1 MSNSINLSGD
11 LLDSTGGVGRSEGGL
26 QVLPFYIVC
35 DESSSMA
42 GASIDAVN
50 DGIVELFD
58 EISADPII
66 DAKVRVGIVAFND
79 SARVLFPLTQLSD
92 VTQIPVCVASGSTS
106 YANVFRLLKTQLE
119 SDVAS
124 LQQQFNVHRPCV
136 FFMSD
141 GAPNS
146 NDNWR
151 DALNKLVDPSFK
163 FSPNIVSFGVEGAD
177 KSVIA
182 DVAHWGSKTG
192 TKFFFLQQDAGS
204 PGAAIKE
211 IVNFIIQTIVASA
224 KSNKP
229 TFQITNGATI
239 GGNGAGA
246 GGVTTFVIDAL
257 NP

>member
-1 MSNSINLSGD
+1 
-11 LLDSTGGVGRSEGGL
+11 
-26 QVLPFYIVC
+26 
-35 DESSSMA
+35 MA

-66 DAKVRVGIVAFND
+66 DAKVRVGIIAFND

-106 YANVFRLLKTQLE
+106 YANVFKLLRNELE
-119 SDVAS
+119 KDLDV
-124 LQQQFNVHRPCV
+124 LKQQFNVFRPLV
-136 FFMSD
+136 FFISH
-141 GAPNS
+141 GTPNS
-146 NDNWR
+146 NDNWC
-151 DALNKLVDPSFK
+151 DELIKLTDPTFK

-192 TKFFFLQQDAGS
+192 KKFFFMTQDAGS
-204 PGAAIKE
+204 PGPAIKE
-211 IVNFIIQTIVASA
+211 IISFIVQTIVASA
-224 KSNKP
+224 KSNQAA
-229 TFQITNGATI
+229 FQITNGATI
-239 GGNGAGA
+239 GGNGAS
-246 GGVTTFVIDAL
+246 GVTSFVIDAL

>member
-58 EISADPII
+58 AISADPII
-66 DAKVRVGIVAFND
+66 DAKVRVGIIAFND

-106 YANVFRLLKTQLE
+106 YANVFSLLKTQLE

-192 TKFFFLQQDAGS
+192 KKFFFMTQDAGS
-204 PGAAIKE
+204 PGPAIKE
-211 IVNFIIQTIVASA
+211 IISFIVQTIVASA
-224 KSNKP
+224 KSNQAA
-229 TFQITNGATI
+229 FQITNGATI
-239 GGNGAGA
+239 GGNGAS
-246 GGVTTFVIDAL
+246 GVTSFVIDAL

>member
-58 EISADPII
+58 AISADPII
-66 DAKVRVGIVAFND
+66 DAKVRVGIIAFND

-92 VTQIPVCVASGSTS
+92 VTQIPECVASGSTS
-106 YANVFRLLKTQLE
+106 YANVFSLLKTQLE

-182 DVAHWGSKTG
+182 DVAHWGSDAEA
-192 TKFFFLQQDAGS
+192 KFYLISENCAN
-204 PGAAIKE
+204 PAPALLE
-211 IVNFIIQTIVASA
+211 ILKWACNMVARVEPA
-224 KSNKP
+224 LR
-229 TFQITNGATI
+229 ITDGETI
-239 GGNGAGA
+239 GNDSVRAYVVEA
-246 GGVTTFVIDAL
+246 RK
-257 NP
+257 